1 MTSNAELHACEQETH
16 DLTQLQAEFE
26 SMVRDCR
33 HRLVKLA
40 SRYCQPRDVAE
51 DAVQAAL
58 LKAWAALPGFRRDA
72 KLFTWLTT
80 IVVNEALQ
88 ILRKQKRKPTVE
100 LDYEHESYLLTPE
113 MQRKQHHSP
122 EVRLLIEERNTHLMK
137 ALQRLPGPMRHA
149 LTLNALEEIPI
160 RQAAQRLEIS
170 AASAK
175 TRVFRGK
182 RELKRRWAADRQT
195 LYCA

>member
-1 MTSNAELHACEQETH
+1 MTSHDEFHAFAQQPEELS
-16 DLTQLQAEFE
+16 QLQDEFTA
-26 SMVRDCR
+26 MVRHCR
-33 HRLVKLA
+33 HKLVKLA
-40 SRYCQPRDVAE
+40 LRYCRSKDVAE

-72 KLFTWLTT
+72 KLLTWLTT

-100 LDYEHESYLLTPE
+100 LDYEHESYLLAAE
-113 MQRKQHHSP
+113 MHRTQQPSP
-122 EVRLLIEERNTHLMK
+122 ELTLLIEERNMHLMR
-137 ALQRLPGPMRHA
+137 ALERLPSPMRHA
-149 LTLNALEEIPI
+149 LTLNALEEVPI
-160 RQAAQRLEIS
+160 RQAAERLEIS

-182 RELKRRWAADRQT
+182 RELRRRWAADRQS